1 MNRHR
6 ILACTLAVLALLAA
20 APACLAAPVVSGISG
35 DYLEARTSDVYTG
48 PCFANSEVN
57 LAGREAVFAW
67 RVKQGAWNGVAIDGL
82 SVVAVVRAAATLGD
96 PTRSPLPAHSVVLVD
111 ERADAAQKQAL
122 VGLAHEM
129 GGDLLSDVVA
139 VESAPIALT
148 VEAASPAP
156 AATAHAGHPGMG
168 HGMGHPATLS
178 GIATLTAGTEVEL
191 RTRALNHQD
200 HLCGNEEVYY
210 PPLTPSADAVP
221 AVTLAHAFRGNELG
235 KTWSSPGKRSAF
247 VGHFEH

>member
-6 ILACTLAVLALLAA
+6 ILAWTLPVLALLVT
-20 APACLAAPVVSGISG
+20 APACLAAPVAPGISG

-67 RVKQGAWNGVAIDGL
+67 RVKQGAWKGVAIDGL

-139 VESAPIALT
+139 VESAPIELT
-148 VEAASPAP
+148 VEAASPAE
-156 AATAHAGHPGMG
+156 AAHSHMGHATA
-168 HGMGHPATLS
+168 LS
-178 GIATLTAGTEVEL
+178 GVA
-191 RTRALNHQD
+191 
-200 HLCGNEEVYY
+200 
-210 PPLTPSADAVP
+210 
-221 AVTLAHAFRGNELG
+221 
-235 KTWSSPGKRSAF
+235 
-247 VGHFEH
+247 

>member
-1 MNRHR
+1 MKRHR
-6 ILACTLAVLALLAA
+6 LIRFLPALGLLAA
-20 APACLAAPVVSGISG
+20 APACLAAPVTPGISG

-67 RVKQGAWNGVAIDGL
+67 RVSRGAWKGVAVDGL

-96 PTRSPLPAHSVVLVD
+96 PTRSPLPARSVVLVD
-111 ERADAAQKQAL
+111 ERADAAQKEAL

-139 VESAPIALT
+139 VESAPIELT
-148 VEAASPAP
+148 IQAAP
-156 AATAHAGHPGMG
+156 ADPADPHAGHSGPVM
-168 HGMGHPATLS
+168 AAALS
-178 GIATLTAGTEVEL
+178 GFASLKAGTEVEL
-191 RTRALNHQD
+191 RTRALNHHD

-210 PPLTPSADAVP
+210 PPLTPTAGAVP
-221 AVTLAHAFRGNELG
+221 AVTLAHAFRGSELG

-247 VGHFEH
+247 VGRFER

>member
-1 MNRHR
+1 MKRHR
-6 ILACTLAVLALLAA
+6 LLWTLPALGLLTAV
-20 APACLAAPVVSGISG
+20 PACLAAPGISG

-67 RVKQGAWNGVAIDGL
+67 RVSQGAWKGVAVDGL

-96 PTRSPLPAHSVVLVD
+96 PTRSPLPARSIVLVD
-111 ERADAAQKQAL
+111 ERADAAQKEAL

-129 GGDLLSDVVA
+129 GGELLSDVVA
-139 VESAPIALT
+139 VESAPIELT
-148 VEAASPAP
+148 IQAAP
-156 AATAHAGHPGMG
+156 AEDHAGHAGPV
-168 HGMGHPATLS
+168 AAAALS
-178 GIATLTAGTEVEL
+178 GFASLKAGTEVEL
-191 RTRALNHQD
+191 RTRALNHHD

-210 PPLTPSADAVP
+210 PPLTPTAGAVP
-221 AVTLAHAFRGNELG
+221 AVTLAHAFRGSELG

-247 VGHFEH
+247 VGRFER

>member
-6 ILACTLAVLALLAA
+6 ILAWTLPVLALLAA
-20 APACLAAPVVSGISG
+20 APACLAAPAISG

-67 RVKQGAWNGVAIDGL
+67 RVKQGAWKGVAIDGL

-129 GGDLLSDVVA
+129 GGELLSDVVA
-139 VESAPIALT
+139 VESAPITLT
-148 VEAASPAP
+148 VEAASPAEAMHNHMSHATV
-156 AATAHAGHPGMG
+156 AA
-168 HGMGHPATLS
+168 LS
-178 GIATLTAGTEVEL
+178 GVASLTAGTEVEL
-191 RTRALNHQD
+191 RTRALNHHD

-221 AVTLAHAFRGNELG
+221 AVTLAHAFRGAELG
-235 KTWSSPGKRSAF
+235 ETWSSPGKRSAF
-247 VGHFEH
+247 VGHFER